1 MKNTLSRGLTN
12 LLPMVLS
19 LWLFWSLFISLDGLG
34 HFLLDIVE
42 LDNAFVGTGFIL
54 VAVLV
59 FISGLLFSFSPFA
72 WLYSWLEQQLMK
84 FPLFKSVYG
93 SIRDIAGLMK
103 SDGKPK
109 NQKTVL
115 IKQANGGYVV
125 GFIMNQTAPKPL
137 TDALPDGD
145 WVPVLFQLSYQMAG
159 VTSLVKREDLIE
171 VDWSFEDAMRF
182 NLTAGIS
189 AKSITATNAKK
200 PIKDSAKDTLV
211 DSEPEA
217 KNSDN
222 KH

>member
-12 LLPMVLS
+12 LLPMALS

-34 HFLLDIVE
+34 HLLLDIVNLE
-42 LDNAFVGTGFIL
+42 NSFVGAGFIL

-72 WLYSWLEQQLMK
+72 WLYAWLERQLMK

-93 SIRDIAGLMK
+93 SIRDIANLMK
-103 SDGKPK
+103 RDGKPK

-125 GFIMNQTAPKPL
+125 GFIMNQQAPKPL
-137 TDALPDGD
+137 TEALPEGD

-171 VDWSFEDAMRF
+171 VYWSFEDAMRF

-189 AKSITATNAKK
+189 IANANTNTNAN
-200 PIKDSAKDTLV
+200 ANTNTNTNTNTN
-211 DSEPEA
+211 A
-217 KNSDN
+217 NANS
-222 KH
+222 